1 LPFVLCVRSLVQW
14 LSLLAL
20 HLLLAS
26 QVRSGLALAAPLHSK
41 RSTLRCGNQVKWVS
55 GTLRITVLPKVGF
68 AVPPNY
74 AFKPTAGEVFRTN
87 QPLLAGGG
95 LTRR

>member
-1 LPFVLCVRSLVQW
+1 
-14 LSLLAL
+14 LL
-20 HLLLAS
+20 
-26 QVRSGLALAAPLHSK
+26 G
-41 RSTLRCGNQVKWVS
+41 
-55 GTLRITVLPKVGF
+55 
-68 AVPPNY
+68 PNY